1 MDDLQQA
8 VAKLRTL
15 SPRLNAAIEQAQRV
29 VHQIEHFLAHECHVA
44 VQAEV
49 PVTYNE
55 KGVAVALLRYGRV
68 DGRFRICLTSTDGD
82 SRFLSR
88 SWAECDRS
96 EKLASFPA
104 LPKLLMAITKA
115 VETQINAT
123 NTTATTVNA
132 LMTALGA
139 TRTDEQ
145 PPSERNGQPKLT
157 FSIRPE
163 EALVEQVSARPL
175 PRPRPAPKSN
185 PDHDARRPAPKK
197 EEAKVG

>member
-88 SWAECDRS
+88 AWAECDRS

-123 NTTATTVNA
+123 NATATTVNA

-139 TRTDEQ
+139 TRADEQ
-145 PPSERNGQPKLT
+145 PAAERNGQPKLT

-163 EALVEQVSARPL
+163 EALVAQVSARPL
-175 PRPRPAPKSN
+175 PRPRPAPKAN